1 MQFDPFIIPF
11 NIGLY
16 FILGYVV
23 LRSLRWFMELSRP
36 DKLRLQRGFFG
47 RAFGQSLREIFMESL
62 LHRSIFKANF
72 RLGYMHMSLAF
83 GWFLLIFFGT
93 IEADIFGE
101 KHLNAPYKAIFF
113 KFFNPEHGRSGFEAA
128 YSFLMDLILAF
139 ILTGLLLAIVKR
151 FFSPVVGMKKTTK
164 HTATDRIAL
173 TALWLIFPSRL
184 IAESLTSGAYG
195 TGSFLTGS
203 LGNVLADFLPAGRMA
218 YPFWWLYSIALGTFF
233 IMLPVTRYMHIP
245 TELFLIFMRNS
256 GIRTGDRQGTY
267 SEVETFSCSS
277 CGICIDACQLNFAA
291 GVTDIQGAYLLKN
304 LRNGADTSRIAANC
318 LMCGRCDSKCPVG
331 IELSPIRMIRRR
343 SGDAQWSYRNLY
355 NGYLRNRQ
363 SLPQVKKELKPSF
376 GFLRKDDPDQADV
389 VYFAGCM
396 THLTPSISR
405 AMINILEASGLSYSF
420 LDKGGGVCCGRPL
433 MLAGKDHEAREVINH
448 NSGLIWKSGAK
459 ILVTSCP
466 ICFKVFRES
475 YHLDAE
481 VLHHSQF
488 IKRLVDTGKIKM
500 NFLRKKVV
508 YHSPC
513 DLGRG
518 SGIYSEPKELLAHI
532 SRLEPGS
539 FEDDNSLCCGGS
551 LANAVIG
558 SKGRKKIASDM
569 AGKLTAMHP
578 DILATACPL
587 CKKTISN
594 ATGVRVADI
603 AELAAEALVRKT
615 VPGFVQAQSV
625 SSDAPDAVSGVN
637 SANPGNLSRVC
648 PVN

>member
-1 MQFDPFIIPF
+1 
-11 NIGLY
+11 
-16 FILGYVV
+16 
-23 LRSLRWFMELSRP
+23 
-36 DKLRLQRGFFG
+36 
-47 RAFGQSLREIFMESL
+47 
-62 LHRSIFKANF
+62 
-72 RLGYMHMSLAF
+72 
-83 GWFLLIFFGT
+83 GT

-101 KHLNAPYKAIFF
+101 KHLNPPYKAIFF
-113 KFFNPEHGRSGFEAA
+113 KFFNPEHGRYGFEAA
-128 YSFLMDLILAF
+128 YGFLMDLILAF
-139 ILTGLLLAIVKR
+139 ILSGLLLAITKR

-164 HTATDRIAL
+164 HTRADRIAL
-173 TALWLIFPSRL
+173 AALWLIFPSRL

-203 LGNVLADFLPAGRMA
+203 LGNLFSSFLPAGRLA
-218 YPFWWLYSIALGTFF
+218 YPFWWLYSLSLGTFF
-233 IMLPVTRYMHIP
+233 VLLPVTRYMHIP

-277 CGICIDACQLNFAA
+277 CGICIDACQLNFSA

-304 LRNGADTSRIAANC
+304 LRNGGDTSRIAANC

-343 SGDAQWSYRNLY
+343 AADEQWSYRNTY
-355 NGYLRNRQ
+355 RGYLRNRQ
-363 SLPQVKKELKPSF
+363 SLPQLKKDLKPSYD
-376 GFLRKDDPDQADV
+376 FLGNDDPEQADV
-389 VYFAGCM
+389 LYFAGCM

-433 MLAGKDHEAREVINH
+433 MLAGRDHEARELINH

-475 YHLDAE
+475 YHLDVE

-488 IKRLVDTGKIKM
+488 IKRLVDSGKIKM

-518 SGIYSEPKELLAHI
+518 SGVYAEPKELLAHI
-532 SRLEPGS
+532 SRLESSG
-539 FEDDNSLCCGGS
+539 FEDENSLCCGGS

-558 SKGRKKIASDM
+558 NKGRKAIASDV
-569 AGKLTAMHP
+569 AEKLTISNP

-587 CKKTISN
+587 CKKTIAN

-603 AELAAEALVRKT
+603 AELAAEALVRKQI
-615 VPGFVQAQSV
+615 PGFVQAQSV
-625 SSDAPDAVSGVN
+625 SSYGAGVISGGK
-637 SANPGNLSRVC
+637 SSSPGNRSRVC